1 MKVIWVRH
9 AETEWNQ
16 KGIIQGHRDSVV
28 THRGMQETAALLTAL
43 TKEAYPIECVYS
55 SPLGRAWHM
64 GLKLSEGLGCP
75 LKVEASLKEQS
86 FGCFEGISFE
96 HFRRDN
102 PHDADALL
110 ARDAAYCPPEGESL
124 AQATVRVI
132 NFLQHLQNTNE
143 HQIVCV
149 VSHGHVSQGV
159 LAILKEGTL
168 DNFSRYAHPN
178 ASYSVLDFMDGKGA
192 ALSWGMATHLIQR
205 QR

>member
-1 MKVIWVRH
+1 
-9 AETEWNQ
+9 
-16 KGIIQGHRDSVV
+16 
-28 THRGMQETAALLTAL
+28 ETAALLTAL

-55 SPLGRAWHM
+55 SPLGRALHM

-75 LKVEASLKEQS
+75 LKVEESLKEQS

-102 PHDADALL
+102 PRDADALL
-110 ARDAAYCPPEGESL
+110 ALDAAYCPPEGESL
-124 AQATVRVI
+124 AQATRRVI

-143 HQIVCV
+143 HQIVGV

-159 LAILKEGTL
+159 LALLKEGTL

-178 ASYSVLDFMDGKGA
+178 ASYSVFDFTDDKCA
-192 ALSWGMATHLIQR
+192 ALRWGIATHLIQL